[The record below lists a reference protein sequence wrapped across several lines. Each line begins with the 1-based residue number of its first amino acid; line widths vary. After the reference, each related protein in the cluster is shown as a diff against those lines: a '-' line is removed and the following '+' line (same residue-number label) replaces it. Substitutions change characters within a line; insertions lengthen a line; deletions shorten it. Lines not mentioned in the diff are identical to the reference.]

1 MCRRART
8 PHWPV
13 LVVGRDVLGPCMRDE
28 SPCPYRMGCGKA
40 EPRPG
45 RESGVNAR
53 ALYMYGDYA
62 LRTTRPR
69 RVQSWSPEVMTR
81 TIRITGQHDNSLNC
95 EVGRRGEDRSD

>member
-53 ALYMYGDYA
+53 ELYGDYA
-62 LRTTRPR
+62 LRVHGECRVGAR
-69 RVQSWSPEVMTR
+69 R
-81 TIRITGQHDNSLNC
+81 L
-95 EVGRRGEDRSD
+95 